1 MRSHQ
6 ADRYCLATATGDQ
19 KRYLSHTAAE
29 VPTSAGTAST
39 GRDSPARQAPALSPQ
54 VANPTVVKKYSFK
67 KIDFSGDKQ
76 ISREEAKKAG
86 ISDAEFNLI
95 DKDNSGF
102 ITWNEAVNSP
112 SKNWTE

>member
-1 MRSHQ
+1 MKFSKIAITLLCIFPITVFSQ
-6 ADRYCLATATGDQ
+6 ATT
-19 KRYLSHTAAE
+19 
-29 VPTSAGTAST
+29 P
-39 GRDSPARQAPALSPQ
+39 SPQ

-67 KIDFSGDKQ
+67 KIDISGDKQ

-86 ISDAEFNLI
+86 ISEAEFKLI

-102 ITWNEAVNSP
+102 ITWSEAVNSP

>member
-1 MRSHQ
+1 MKLNKIAAVLLCLFPITVFSQ
-6 ADRYCLATATGDQ
+6 AATP
-19 KRYLSHTAAE
+19 AAKAE
-29 VPTSAGTAST
+29 
-39 GRDSPARQAPALSPQ
+39 
-54 VANPTVVKKYSFK
+54 NPIVVKKYSFK

-102 ITWNEAVNSP
+102 ITWSEAVNSP

>member
-1 MRSHQ
+1 MKFNKIAAVLLCLFPLTVFSQ
-6 ADRYCLATATGDQ
+6 AAPPAT
-19 KRYLSHTAAE
+19 
-29 VPTSAGTAST
+29 
-39 GRDSPARQAPALSPQ
+39 QA
-54 VANPTVVKKYSFK
+54 ANPIVVKKYSFK